1 MNISSKYCKMF
12 VSNSVTRRKYDELYG
27 LAVSI
32 NQQKNKVS
40 ELVCSNLLKYLDMK
54 PLNFVTEMR
63 SMFKRK
69 ISSYFDKQLYQ
80 QVINMYTNKFDAL
93 QRKLTFKHIEYKGV
107 EVYKRNCNGHKRGD
121 FKKVVTKMSSTPL
134 SVCLCYL
141 ARYGSETTLEY
152 IKKQLER
159 TDLKQ
164 SQIDF
169 YKNILDK
176 CDKFGFNK
184 LLNLALCKRQR
195 VLKRYAGK
203 PIVFKSLSFG
213 GRSRKSRII
222 DYNKNYNSV
231 INAFI
236 SLSVPTRKSLD
247 IPIKF
252 SKDYHGLMNDYLK
265 SSNDYEYVLCF
276 DEKHKQVKVNIVKDG
291 TRYIPTVTEKDDVVG
306 IDVNVKHNLFSLS
319 NGTTYDYD
327 RELVTDYCKLKRYL
341 DGLKSKN
348 KDYQVGKRYQFKLD
362 ALRNKM
368 LKSNQQLISNLCK
381 DLQKQGI
388 RHIAMENLN
397 NSFGKSFVKDKNLG
411 GINFNDIVKFLS
423 ISSLK
428 QEIERIAR
436 KYDIA
441 VSTVHSCYTSKM
453 CPICGCIEDEN
464 RPNQETFEC
473 IDCQH
478 SSNADFNASV
488 NIKNRVSV
496 AVLRKSLLKQNDN
509 GTYTPKVLSR
519 DKIKEVLLSYR
530 SSELLKGNLLK
541 S

>member
-1 MNISSKYCKMF
+1 MDISSKYCKVF
-12 VSNSVTRRKYDELYG
+12 VSDGVTRRKYDELHQ

-32 NQQKNKVS
+32 NKQKNKVS
-40 ELVCSNLLKYLDMK
+40 ELVCSNLLKYLDTK

-63 SMFKRK
+63 SMFKGE
-69 ISSYFDKQLYQ
+69 ISSNFDKQMYQ
-80 QVINMYTNKFDAL
+80 QVIDMYSNKFDSL
-93 QRKLTFKHIEYKGV
+93 QRKLIFEHIEYKGI
-107 EVYKRNCNGHKRGD
+107 ESYKRNCKGHRKGD
-121 FKKVVTKMSSTPL
+121 FKKVISKRSSTPL
-134 SVCLCYL
+134 SVCLTYL
-141 ARYGSETTLEY
+141 ARYGNETTLEY

-176 CDKFGFNK
+176 CDKFGFDK
-184 LLNLALCKRQR
+184 LLDLALCKRQR
-195 VLKRYAGK
+195 VLKRYADK
-203 PIVFKSLSFG
+203 PIEFKSLSFS

-222 DYNKNYNSV
+222 GYNKNYKSE

-252 SKDYHGLMNDYLK
+252 SKDYHGLMNDYKK

-276 DEKHKQVKVNIVKDG
+276 DERHKQVKINIVKNG
-291 TRYIPTVTEKDDVVG
+291 LRYIPCVTEQDDVVG

-319 NGTTYDYD
+319 NNTTYDYD
-327 RELVTDYCKLKRYL
+327 RELVADYCKLKRYL
-341 DGLKSKN
+341 DDLKSK
-348 KDYQVGKRYQFKLD
+348 KSDYQVGRKYQFKLD
-362 ALRNKM
+362 VLRRKM
-368 LKSNQQLISNLCK
+368 LKANQQLISDMCK
-381 DLQKQGI
+381 DLQSQGV
-388 RHIAMENLN
+388 RHIAMENLDN
-397 NSFGKSFVKDKNLG
+397 GFGKSFVKDKSLDD
-411 GINFNDIVKFLS
+411 INFNDIVKFLC

-428 QEIERIAR
+428 WEIEHIAR

-473 IDCQH
+473 VECHH
-478 SSNADFNASV
+478 SSNADFNASI
-488 NIKNRVSV
+488 NIRNRVSV

-509 GTYTPKVLSR
+509 GTYTPKNLKM
-519 DKIKEVLLSYR
+519 DKVKEVLLSYR

>member
-1 MNISSKYCKMF
+1 
-12 VSNSVTRRKYDELYG
+12 VSDGVTRRKYDELMQ

-32 NQQKNKVS
+32 NKQKNKIS
-40 ELVCSNLLKYLDMK
+40 ELVCSNLLKYLDTK

-63 SMFKRK
+63 SMFKGE
-69 ISSYFDKQLYQ
+69 ISSYFDKQMYQ
-80 QVINMYTNKFDAL
+80 QVIDMYSNKFDSL
-93 QRKLTFKHIEYKGV
+93 QRKLIFEHIEYKGI
-107 EVYKRNCNGHKRGD
+107 ESYKRNCKGHRKGD
-121 FKKVVTKMSSTPL
+121 FKKVISKRSSTPL
-134 SVCLCYL
+134 SVCLTYL
-141 ARYGSETTLEY
+141 ARYGNETTLEY

-176 CDKFGFNK
+176 CDKFGFDK
-184 LLNLALCKRQR
+184 LLDLALCKRQR
-195 VLKRYAGK
+195 VLKRYADK
-203 PIVFKSLSFG
+203 PIEFKSLSFS

-222 DYNKNYNSV
+222 GYNKNYKSG

-252 SKDYHGLMNDYLK
+252 SKDYHGLMNDYKK

-276 DEKHKQVKVNIVKDG
+276 DERHKQVKINIVKNG
-291 TRYIPTVTEKDDVVG
+291 LRYIPCVTEQDDVVG

-319 NGTTYDYD
+319 NNTTYDYD
-327 RELVTDYCKLKRYL
+327 RELVADYCKLKRYL
-341 DGLKSKN
+341 DDLKSK
-348 KDYQVGKRYQFKLD
+348 KSDYQVGRKYQFKLD
-362 ALRNKM
+362 VLRRKM
-368 LKSNQQLISNLCK
+368 LKANQQLIVDMCK
-381 DLQKQGI
+381 DLQSQGV
-388 RHIAMENLN
+388 RHIVMENLDN
-397 NSFGKSFVKDKNLG
+397 GFGKSFVKDKLLDD
-411 GINFNDIVKFLS
+411 INFNDITKFLG

-428 QEIERIAR
+428 WEIEHIAR

-453 CPICGCIEDEN
+453 CPICGCIEYEN

-473 IDCQH
+473 VECHH
-478 SSNADFNASV
+478 SSNADFNASI
-488 NIKNRVSV
+488 NIRNRVSV

-509 GTYTPKVLSR
+509 GTYEPKVLSR
-519 DKIKEVLLSYR
+519 DKVKEVLLLYR
-530 SSELLKGNLLK
+530 SSELLKGSLLK